1 MSTKKKGSAV
11 DSTVKQEDVI
21 QAVIIA
27 DSFNSRFAPITHRKP
42 RVESFLTIN
51 KPLIKIIE
59 RHVSLPTV

>member
-1 MSTKKKGSAV
+1 MSTTKKGSAL

-42 RVESFLTIN
+42 RVESISMN
-51 KPLIKIIE
+51 WKIT
-59 RHVSLPTV
+59 RLVSEFRFCFR